1 MTRLLNF
8 LYWAGMSVIGVT
20 VAAMI
25 AIGVGDF
32 WVRVVPEVLRAIT
45 GG

>member
-1 MTRLLNF
+1 MSRFLNF

-20 VAAMI
+20 LFALLTI
-25 AIGVGDF
+25 IIVGF
-32 WVRVVPEVLRAIT
+32 WVHVVPEVWRAVI